1 MHKIK
6 SRTASSYFLEK
17 FKQPAHLYP
26 ARFSSGNSKIILRK
40 CRFRISIRGPTVW
53 NNQVGNT
60 EREIQSSSIFKSK
73 IKKRIT

>member
-6 SRTASSYFLEK
+6 SRTDPSSFLET
-17 FKQPAHLYP
+17 FKQPAHSYP

-40 CRFRISIRGPTVW
+40 CRFQISIRGPTVW
-53 NNQVGNT
+53 NNQVRNT